1 MGYHSTEKHLTASAV
16 FINYYNPALIMQFK
30 HSSKS
35 LKMPSTK
42 IKLIFPAFILLIV
55 FTGCKKDEQPTPS
68 DSTRSFYMSFTPFPY
83 EISYE
88 AVDWTYAHIAA
99 DADMITHSFD
109 EGIPWVQ
116 ALNDE
121 PFSAHIMD
129 DWTYRKNNSPAGH
142 KIFIQQSCETFER
155 DGMALIKDT
164 ADNQPLIA
172 PWDTIHFNH
181 PDVKTAYLNY
191 CKRMIDF
198 FEPDYFN
205 FSIEGNILLSFN
217 PAIWNEYK
225 EFHEYI
231 YTQLKTLYPELAILF
246 SFQCSFLLDGQIDGV
261 DYIAQHQ
268 AVTDLLPY
276 TDVFGISIYPYA
288 TALLTNLIPEDMIDD
303 LAAMAGTKPMAITET
318 GYISKTLELTDPPI
332 TIPSDEQK
340 QNNYISFIL
349 EEANQHHFLFVNNFI
364 LRDYDKLWE
373 QIGGV
378 ADISALWRNTGLYD
392 SAGVEKQAL
401 TTWKLY
407 LDKPHE

>member
-1 MGYHSTEKHLTASAV
+1 
-16 FINYYNPALIMQFK
+16 
-30 HSSKS
+30 
-35 LKMPSTK
+35 MPSNQ
-42 IKLIFPAFILLIV
+42 IRIFISAFILLIV

-68 DSTRSFYMSFTPFPY
+68 DTSRSFYMSFTPFPY

-88 AVDWTYAHIAA
+88 AVDWTYAHIAS

-109 EGIPWVQ
+109 DGIPWVQ

-129 DWTYRKNNSPAGH
+129 DWTYRKNNSPVGH
-142 KIFIQQSCETFER
+142 KIFVQQACETFYR
-155 DGMALIKDT
+155 DGIALIRDT

-181 PDVKTAYLNY
+181 ADVKTAYLNY
-191 CKRMIDF
+191 CKRLIDF

-205 FSIEGNILLSFN
+205 FNLEGNMLLTNN
-217 PAIWNEYK
+217 PAIWGDYK

-231 YTQLKTLYPELAILF
+231 YTELKSIYPDLTILF
-246 SFQCSFLLDGQIDGV
+246 SFQCSYLLDGQIDGV
-261 DYIAQHQ
+261 DYSAQHQ

-303 LAAMAGTKPMAITET
+303 LAVMAGTKPMAITET
-318 GYISKTLELTDPPI
+318 GYISKTLELTDPLI

-349 EEANQHHFLFVNNFI
+349 EEANQHHFLFVNNFV

-378 ADISALWRNTGLYD
+378 ADITALWRNTGLYD